1 MPKSDQETNDAILE
15 VFSLEAVQIN
25 LNYLD
30 QLKNLYVDSL
40 HQNFNNGKKE
50 VNWSDVEEKNIQLI
64 ARSFLKLCCHKHLIP
79 NLFDI
84 DDLQRCLEQT
94 LPAITNGEHF
104 FYNNNLLIQAYNDDK
119 NPDSPIGGP
128 LMNEQ

>member
-84 DDLQRCLEQT
+84 DDLQRCLE
-94 LPAITNGEHF
+94 
-104 FYNNNLLIQAYNDDK
+104 
-119 NPDSPIGGP
+119 
-128 LMNEQ
+128 